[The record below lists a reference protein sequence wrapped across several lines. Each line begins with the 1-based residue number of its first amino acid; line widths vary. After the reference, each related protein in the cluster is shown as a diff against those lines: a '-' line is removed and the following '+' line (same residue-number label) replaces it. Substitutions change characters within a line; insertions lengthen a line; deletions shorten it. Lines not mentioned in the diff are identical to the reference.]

1 MQEIQNNEEDLAH
14 LLIGKA
20 IDIHKIIGP
29 GMQKDLYESCFEYEL
44 ESEGLTYQHNKP
56 IDLQYKTLQ
65 LNQVYH
71 LDFVVEN
78 QVVIEIVT
86 ANDISEVEIQRML
99 KMIRLNDFKLGLIIN
114 FNSTLLKNGI
124 RRVSNNKNT

>member
-29 GMQKDLYESCFEYEL
+29 GMQKDLYERCFEYEL
-44 ESEGLTYQHNKP
+44 ESEGLSYQHNKP

-124 RRVSNNKNT
+124 RRVSNNKNA